1 MPPLLTPSLGILSF
15 FLRLRL
21 EWLDFSFELRGDG
34 FGFGFD
40 FEGSR
45 ILGSRLGTG
54 AISRLSLLV
63 TLEGALF

>member
-1 MPPLLTPSLGILSF
+1 MPLLLTPSLGILSF

-21 EWLDFSFELRGDG
+21 EWLDFSLEWRDG
-34 FGFGFD
+34 AFGFD

-54 AISRLSLLV
+54 AVSRIFLA
-63 TLEGALF
+63 TFEEAF